1 VEDTNVIT
9 AILSGMAAKLAGL
22 TVAAKAAVGIG
33 AATAAIGAV
42 SVAGV
47 AGVVPVPGTDSGA
60 SKPAVEVQL
69 PSVPTANADSG
80 LATADD
86 ATSRAVGQPD
96 VTGLDRAA
104 QTPAVD
110 HLPSDVPGPPD
121 SVPPA
126 NTGAAT
132 TGLDRA
138 AQTPAADHLP
148 TFVPGPPAGVPTGGA
163 VTGTPGSIGTDI
175 ASQTPAA
182 GHLPR

>member
-1 VEDTNVIT
+1 MIT
-9 AILSGMAAKLAGL
+9 GILSGVAAMLAGL

-33 AATAAIGAV
+33 VATAAIGAA
-42 SVAGV
+42 SV
-47 AGVVPVPGTDSGA
+47 AGVVPVPGTDSGV

-86 ATSRAVGQPD
+86 AVSAT
-96 VTGLDRAA
+96 TGKPGVP
-104 QTPAVD
+104 PAD
-110 HLPSDVPGPPD
+110 HLPSNVPGPPD

-126 NTGAAT
+126 NTGAAA

-148 TFVPGPPAGVPTGGA
+148 TFVPGPPAGIPTGGA
-163 VTGTPGSIGTDI
+163 VPGAPGATGTDI
-175 ASQTPAA
+175 AAQTPAA